1 MAVAG
6 VRVIFRVML
15 TLAIAD
21 LVVSLVLVAVIV
33 TVAGLGT
40 KLGALQSPFTD
51 IVPVVLLPPTM
62 LFTDQ
67 FTDEL

>member
-1 MAVAG
+1 
-6 VRVIFRVML
+6 ML

-40 KLGALQSPFTD
+40 KLGAL
-51 IVPVVLLPPTM
+51 
-62 LFTDQ
+62 
-67 FTDEL
+67 